1 MLVQFWPKAK
11 SIPNHAPDSS
21 LLAFFIAVTGLTLI
35 PGATTMLVIRRAML
49 GGPRA
54 SLMTIAG
61 GSLGVFVH
69 AIVAALGL
77 SILFQQSEPLR
88 VAVRWAGA
96 AYLIWLGAKS
106 LWRAWQGEA
115 LLTHL
120 TPLSQMGEGPGVR
133 AAFAEGLVTILLSPE
148 TALFYFSALSQFI
161 SPNEWVL
168 GQALVLASI
177 HAGVRIGWY
186 SLIAAFVGRIAKL
199 LVQPLVQRSL
209 EGATGAL
216 LILFALRTAT
226 SKR

>member
-1 MLVQFWPKAK
+1 MT
-11 SIPNHAPDSS
+11 PDSS

-77 SILFQQSEPLR
+77 SIIFQHSEPLR
-88 VAVRWAGA
+88 MAVRWAGA

-106 LWRAWQGEA
+106 LWRAWQGRPHPA
-115 LLTHL
+115 YRMR
-120 TPLSQMGEGPGVR
+120 PLSQEGEGSKLRSKG
-133 AAFAEGLVTILLSPE
+133 AFAEGLVTILLSPE
-148 TALFYFSALSQFI
+148 TALFYLSALSQFI
-161 SPNEWVL
+161 SPNGWVL

-177 HAGVRIGWY
+177 HAAVRIGWY
-186 SLIAAFVGRIAKL
+186 SLVAAFVGRMVKL

-226 SKR
+226 AKR